1 MPEWHED
8 DGFWRAVKARIFGEP
23 MRSDAGAEAADIVR
37 LLGIE
42 PPASILD
49 MPCGVGRHAIELA
62 GRGFR
67 VTGVDRTPSYLAD
80 AAERARTEG
89 LAERTEWVEADMRGF
104 SRPEAFD
111 AAINVYTSF
120 GYFRDPEDDRRV
132 AEVLL
137 ASLHPGG
144 RVLLEMVNKSWI
156 ARRFRASDWH
166 EEPDGTLVLEQ
177 RSLSADGAWIDNRW
191 LIIRG
196 AERMEMRFGHRLYG
210 ADELVTLLERCGFR
224 GVEVY
229 GALSGVRATV
239 DSPRL
244 VVVAGKG

>member
-42 PPASILD
+42 PPSLILD
-49 MPCGVGRHAIELA
+49 MPCGVGRHAIEFA

-67 VTGVDRTPSYLAD
+67 VTGVDRTASYLAD
-80 AAERARTEG
+80 AAERARVGG
-89 LAERTEWVEADMRGF
+89 LTGRTEWVQADMREF
-104 SRPEAFD
+104 SRPGVFD

-120 GYFRDPEDDRRV
+120 GYFKDPADDVRV
-132 AEVLL
+132 AAALF
-137 ASLHPGG
+137 ASLRPGG
-144 RVLLEMVNKSWI
+144 RVLFEMVNKEWI

-177 RSLSADGAWIDNRW
+177 RALSADGSWIDNRW

-210 ADELVTLLERCGFR
+210 ADELAALLERCGFR

-229 GALSGVRATV
+229 GALSGMKASV

-244 VVVAGKG
+244 VVVAGKV